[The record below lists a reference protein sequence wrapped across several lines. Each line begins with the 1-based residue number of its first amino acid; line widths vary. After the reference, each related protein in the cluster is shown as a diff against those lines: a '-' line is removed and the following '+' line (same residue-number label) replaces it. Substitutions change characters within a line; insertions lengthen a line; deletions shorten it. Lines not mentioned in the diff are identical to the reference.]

1 MSKYSNSLQD
11 VFNVMATCPV
21 PSYPQNFENKRDLN
35 EFLRISLI
43 PGNNGINLSSNSGLV
58 IIDIFVPSNE
68 GPKRLY
74 EVADL
79 LDSLFVG
86 KMTGQTQFFHSTLN
100 VIGIDEN
107 PSLFRGQYN
116 LQYSHYEAM

>member
-1 MSKYSNSLQD
+1 MSKYTNTLSD
-11 VFNVMATCPV
+11 VFSIAAEISI
-21 PSYPQNFENKRDLN
+21 PSFPQNFENKRNLS
-35 EFLRISLI
+35 EFLRISVL
-43 PGNNGINLSSNSGLV
+43 PAGLGINLVSGSGLI

-74 EVADL
+74 EVAEM
-79 LDSLFVG
+79 LDTLFVG
-86 KMTGQTQFFHSTLN
+86 RTVNNTQFFHSTLN

-116 LQYSHYEAM
+116 LNYSHYEVM